1 MLAAMHAVEEP
12 ALAKE
17 GGVVDVEDDALRH
30 HSERAAILLDERP
43 PKAQQRP
50 PVAKFRTWWSLLTPE
65 NPPTADETFAG
76 EQFHAWSAR
85 SPAAAAS
92 PPRR

>member
-12 ALAKE
+12 ARAKE

-50 PVAKFRTWWSLLTPE
+50 PVAKFRTW
-65 NPPTADETFAG
+65 
-76 EQFHAWSAR
+76 
-85 SPAAAAS
+85 
-92 PPRR
+92 